1 MGCGGPPHPSPDCL
15 TGSPMRISLST
26 KSSDHRR
33 IERSSLKRRCLSL
46 TLAGALLCLVP
57 ASVLS
62 ESRTANPSTQ
72 ARGEILMLTSEL
84 MVVKSAEGTSI
95 LIPLSKDT
103 PLDPSLK
110 VGDLVEVVAAG
121 SHVTSVKRLTF
132 EPLQ

>member
-1 MGCGGPPHPSPDCL
+1 
-15 TGSPMRISLST
+15 
-26 KSSDHRR
+26 
-33 IERSSLKRRCLSL
+33 
-46 TLAGALLCLVP
+46 
-57 ASVLS
+57 
-62 ESRTANPSTQ
+62 
-72 ARGEILMLTSEL
+72 MLTSEL

-95 LIPLSKDT
+95 LIPLGKDT